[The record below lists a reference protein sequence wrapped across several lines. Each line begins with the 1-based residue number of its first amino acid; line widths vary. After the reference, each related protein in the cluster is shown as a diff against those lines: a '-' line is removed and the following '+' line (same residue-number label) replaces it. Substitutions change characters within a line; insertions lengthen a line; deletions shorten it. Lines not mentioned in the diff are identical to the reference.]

1 MGLSRRLLTSTA
13 AAVLL
18 SAHAF
23 AAGLEPGATLDASTA
38 SQAEGLLPPETL
50 EHYKKGEFVNT
61 IGAWPDRPEW
71 SADFAKAT
79 AENAT
84 KLDVNADGTIVD
96 KATGEQAKELDGLPF
111 TIDATDP
118 KAGVKAIWNAYY
130 SSWRA
135 GSSHDVLALDWIGES
150 GLQRQAVMESYIL
163 FYEGGP
169 KARRPENPLNLYAQ
183 TYANVTSP
191 ADLNGT
197 ASLLWRSRDPKK
209 QDQSWTYIP
218 ALKRVRQVSPTN
230 RSDGFLGSDLSQD
243 DGQFFDGKP
252 EDFEWKLV
260 GQEDALVLADPNSLA
275 GTVKRTAHPNGSFS
289 EEWPVGQKVIGY
301 QDPDWKG
308 IAWAPVAPVRT
319 KRKVLVV
326 EAKPKDK
333 YYLFS
338 RIEIR
343 LDAETFA
350 GTITRKFDAQGKLL
364 RTLEYTSYAP
374 QAPLDL
380 AGEPTILPGSSM
392 GYILAENPPQKRAT
406 VAGTVPP
413 GASVHVRRDQL
424 DPGLFALDRL
434 GKGK

>member
-1 MGLSRRLLTSTA
+1 MRMPSVLALLLLPVS
-13 AAVLL
+13 VL
-18 SAHAF
+18 
-23 AAGLEPGATLDASTA
+23 AAGPEPGTTLDASTA
-38 SQAEGLLPPETL
+38 SQAEGLLPPEIL
-50 EHYKKGEFVNT
+50 AHYKAGEFVNEVA
-61 IGAWPDRPEW
+61 AWPDRPEW
-71 SADFAKAT
+71 SADFTKAT
-79 AENAT
+79 ADNAA
-84 KLDVNADGTIVD
+84 KLDVDAAGTIVT
-96 KATGEQAKELDGLPF
+96 KADGQQAKDLDGLPF
-111 TIDATDP
+111 AIDAADP

-130 SSWRA
+130 SGWRI
-135 GSSHDVLALDWIGES
+135 GSSHDVLALDWIGKS
-150 GLQRQAVMESYIL
+150 GLQRQAVMESFIL

-169 KARRPENPLNLYAQ
+169 KARRPENPLNLYVQ

-260 GQEDALVLADPNSLA
+260 GTEEALVLADPNSLA
-275 GTVKRTAHPNGSFS
+275 GTVKRTPNPNGSFS
-289 EEWPVGQKVIGY
+289 EDWPVGQKVIGY
-301 QDPDWKG
+301 QDSSWKG

-326 EAKPKDK
+326 EARPRDK

-364 RTLEYTSYAP
+364 RTLEYNSYAP
-374 QAPLDL
+374 QAPIDL
-380 AGEPTILPGSSM
+380 AGEETILPGSSM
-392 GYILAENPPQKRAT
+392 GYILAENPPQNRAT

-413 GASVHVRRDQL
+413 GQSVHVRRDQL
-424 DPGLFALDRL
+424 DGSLFALDRL